1 MLEISHIVC
10 MRNNNDVIHPSL
22 LYPWICTEMYKRY
35 LLTVCSTNLGGFRD
49 REEFP
54 FDQKIVKF
62 NIIKRTAE
70 KIVDSLI
77 FIQFFYRRIRTRNN
91 DNNWILTKSVIC
103 ECLELLWESWLQVVL
118 EESIYA
124 DHYEHKV
131 LVAAEW
137 ALIITS
143 LCNNP

>member
-1 MLEISHIVC
+1 
-10 MRNNNDVIHPSL
+10 
-22 LYPWICTEMYKRY
+22 MYKRY

-91 DNNWILTKSVIC
+91 DNN
-103 ECLELLWESWLQVVL
+103 
-118 EESIYA
+118 
-124 DHYEHKV
+124 
-131 LVAAEW
+131 
-137 ALIITS
+137 
-143 LCNNP
+143 